1 MVRDESG
8 AFFFFFFLLA
18 CKVFSKDET
27 NEERER
33 EKEGTWKKLHRRE
46 VGRWA
51 MMIFHSTRH
60 SELSL

>member
-33 EKEGTWKKLHRRE
+33 KRE
-46 VGRWA
+46 RGNLEETALKRSRTVGNDDFS
-51 MMIFHSTRH
+51 FHET
-60 SELSL
+60 